1 MIELVYA
8 RACSTPGPG
17 FYSSD
22 AEGGEFGQKVF
33 LERRKR
39 AWQLKPKTF
48 TLKSKKPP
56 LDHSKLEVTSSDLT
70 TKRVLE
76 ISSAHIKGISTFSNG
91 S

>member
-17 FYSSD
+17 QYSPD
-22 AEGGEFGQKVF
+22 PEGAEIGSKVF

-48 TLKSKKPP
+48 TLK
-56 LDHSKLEVTSSDLT
+56 
-70 TKRVLE
+70 
-76 ISSAHIKGISTFSNG
+76 A
-91 S
+91 